1 MSATEFDPIA
11 LQHFEVLPE
20 PVPAEVL
27 GGQGIGLEVW
37 AVRLAGGPVREVLTS
52 DPTNVGTK
60 EYVFAVPL
68 DVMGNLARALT
79 EVYERERGTL

>member
-1 MSATEFDPIA
+1 MAATEFDPIA

-27 GGQGIGLEVW
+27 GAQGIGMEVW

-52 DPTNVGTK
+52 DPTKVGTR
-60 EYVFAVPL
+60 EYVFALPL
-68 DVMGNLARALT
+68 DVVGNLARALT
-79 EVYERERGTL
+79 ELYERERGAL